1 MRPDV
6 TRWLDRRTSVA
17 ADWSLAELLAAKG
30 STRVS
35 VVLPALNEAA
45 TIGAIV
51 SAIVTDLVSGA
62 CPLVDEVVVMDSGS
76 TDQTAAV
83 AAAAGAR
90 VVPRHAVLPEIAP
103 VAGKGEVLWRS
114 LAATTGDVVVFV
126 DADLEDFSSST
137 VSGLLGPLLLDDTVL
152 LVKGFYDRPLRDGDS
167 FLANGGG
174 RVTELVARPLLN
186 LHWPELAG
194 IIQPLVGE
202 YAARRRLLEQLPFP
216 TGYGVE
222 LAVLVD
228 TLGSAG
234 LDAIAQ
240 VDLGVRHHQH
250 QDERALGRMAAE
262 IWQTALHR
270 LDPAGR
276 ALRPNSL
283 PATLTQF
290 ERVDGSYVS
299 RDHDVT
305 VTERPPMAAVR
316 AERGLRAS

>member
-51 SAIVTDLVSGA
+51 SAIVTDLVSVA

-90 VVPRHAVLPEIAP
+90 VVPRHAVLPEVAP
-103 VAGKGEVLWRS
+103 VTGKGEVLWRS

-202 YAARRRLLEQLPFP
+202 YAARRRLARAAAVPHRVRRRARRARRHP
-216 TGYGVE
+216 AVGGV
-222 LAVLVD
+222 
-228 TLGSAG
+228 G
-234 LDAIAQ
+234 
-240 VDLGVRHHQH
+240 RH
-250 QDERALGRMAAE
+250 RPGRP
-262 IWQTALHR
+262 R
-270 LDPAGR
+270 GPAPPAPGR
-276 ALRPNSL
+276 ARAGPDGRRDLADRAAPPRPGRAAPYGRTASRRRSRSSSGSTGATSL
-283 PATLTQF
+283 ATT
-290 ERVDGSYVS
+290 
-299 RDHDVT
+299 T
-305 VTERPPMAAVR
+305 
-316 AERGLRAS
+316 